1 MTSARPDMTL
11 EAAPDILFS
20 VEHVTLRFGGVTSLN
35 DVSLTLR
42 RGEILSVIGPNGAG
56 KTSLFNS
63 LSGVYR
69 PQMGTIRF
77 APKVG
82 QVVSVI
88 GRKPYKLNRLGVART
103 FQTSRMFSALT
114 TFENVKIGVESKQHT
129 GPVGAMLRLPR
140 ARREEHQS
148 DLRTLELLK
157 FVGLTS
163 RANELS
169 SSLPYGDRRRL
180 EIARALGTNPE
191 VLLLDEPAAG
201 TNPAEKVEL
210 AELIRRVN
218 SELAITVLL
227 IEHDMKLVMSV
238 ADRIVVLNF
247 GQVIAE
253 GLPAEIQRD
262 PVVINAYLGSS
273 EGDDTPDVVPSKGDA
288 TFEARPVTSGEGPG
302 AASPGTDGGPGAV
315 GP

>member
-1 MTSARPDMTL
+1 M
-11 EAAPDILFS
+11 
-20 VEHVTLRFGGVTSLN
+20 
-35 DVSLTLR
+35 
-42 RGEILSVIGPNGAG
+42 
-56 KTSLFNS
+56 FN
-63 LSGVYR
+63 
-69 PQMGTIRF
+69 
-77 APKVG
+77 
-82 QVVSVI
+82 
-88 GRKPYKLNRLGVART
+88 
-103 FQTSRMFSALT
+103 ALT

-140 ARREEHQS
+140 TRREEHQG

-157 FVGLTS
+157 FVGLTR

-210 AELIRRVN
+210 AELIRKVN
-218 SELAITVLL
+218 RELGVTVLL

-238 ADRIVVLNF
+238 AQRIIVLNF

-253 GLPAEIQRD
+253 GSPAEIQKN
-262 PVVINAYLGSS
+262 PVVINAYLGSPDS
-273 EGDDTPDVVPSKGDA
+273 EDDAA
-288 TFEARPVTSGEGPG
+288 TG
-302 AASPGTDGGPGAV
+302 AT
-315 GP
+315 